1 MYLEQKFSIGELD
14 GISKRTIE
22 EHLKLYAGYVKHV
35 NVIYEKIEEYV
46 KDSEKHA
53 YALGEL
59 QRRFGFEF
67 DGMRNHEYYFRSL
80 EGGPAALS
88 EDSLLKKQIA
98 QEWGSFDAWLIRF
111 KSIAML
117 RGIGW
122 AMLYWDPHAKRLV
135 NAWVDEQHLGQL
147 VGLLL
152 ILGLDMWEHS
162 YYLDYGTEKK
172 KYSEA
177 FFKNL
182 NWNVIENN
190 FVKAIA

>member
-98 QEWGSFDAWLIRF
+98 QEWGSFD
-111 KSIAML
+111 
-117 RGIGW
+117 
-122 AMLYWDPHAKRLV
+122 
-135 NAWVDEQHLGQL
+135 
-147 VGLLL
+147 
-152 ILGLDMWEHS
+152 DMWEHS